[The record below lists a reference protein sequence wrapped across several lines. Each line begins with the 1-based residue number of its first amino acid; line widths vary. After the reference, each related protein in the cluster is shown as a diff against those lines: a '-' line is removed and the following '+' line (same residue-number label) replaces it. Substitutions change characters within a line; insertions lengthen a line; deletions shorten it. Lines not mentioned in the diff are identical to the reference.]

1 MIEETV
7 IEKMVDK
14 YDSSVDS
21 EELIRQIAATSDS
34 VDSDD
39 LMRQASALLQG
50 SQDEEIPAVL
60 TEEYPAVQSLPSIAE
75 DGSRSE
81 ENEGSITQA
90 VQSKHTKKSSP
101 LVPLVLFLAV
111 FGMAAAVGISLGLE
125 KRDES
130 TSNTESNTSYLRP
143 KANTTT
149 DTVKD
154 VEKIGEEL
162 EVSPSEYAAGL
173 LEALEE
179 EKKAIDETTGP
190 KSSNSANPEPP
201 PPIVDEDVE
210 ANDMV
215 AMSMPINIVSH
226 ELTMDEEEVIN
237 YTVDEEEKTSIDS
250 LIAMSIPANIV
261 PYGDDGPQFGR
272 RRYN

>member
-60 TEEYPAVQSLPSIAE
+60 TEEYPAVQSLPCN
-75 DGSRSE
+75 SRSE

-90 VQSKHTKKSSP
+90 VQSKHRKKSSP

-143 KANTTT
+143 KTNTTT

-154 VEKIGEEL
+154 VEKIDEEL

-190 KSSNSANPEPP
+190 KLSNSEEPP
-201 PPIVDEDVE
+201 RTIVDEDVE

-261 PYGDDGPQFGR
+261 PYGEDGPQFGR

>member
-60 TEEYPAVQSLPSIAE
+60 TEEYPAVQSLPSITE

-143 KANTTT
+143 KTNTTT

-154 VEKIGEEL
+154 VEKIDEEL

-190 KSSNSANPEPP
+190 KSSNSEEPP
-201 PPIVDEDVE
+201 RPIVDEDVE

-237 YTVDEEEKTSIDS
+237 YTVDEEEKASIDS

-261 PYGDDGPQFGR
+261 PYGEDGPQFGR